1 MQEVADKIYLQ
12 TDMIQNVKNI
22 DLVYKFIQ
30 GVNQKNLD
38 IIQQV
43 IGDYKPVKKIQ
54 QREYQRGDIQLVGV
68 AE

>member
-38 IIQQV
+38 II
-43 IGDYKPVKKIQ
+43 
-54 QREYQRGDIQLVGV
+54 
-68 AE
+68 